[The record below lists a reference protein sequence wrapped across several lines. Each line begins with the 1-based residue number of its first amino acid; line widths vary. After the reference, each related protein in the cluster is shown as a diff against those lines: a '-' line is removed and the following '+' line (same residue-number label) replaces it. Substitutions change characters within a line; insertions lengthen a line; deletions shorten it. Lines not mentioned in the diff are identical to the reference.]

1 MKTEERSSAAT
12 EVVKCDVCLKEV
24 PVSEAK
30 NAEAADY
37 VAHFC
42 GLACFDKW
50 RKQPEKR

>member
-1 MKTEERSSAAT
+1 MKTKEQTSEIA
-12 EVVKCDVCLKEV
+12 EVVKCEVCMKEV
-24 PVSEAK
+24 PVSEAQ

-50 RKQPEKR
+50 RKQPEKK